1 MALEIPSGMQMAL
14 KLMGVDPQKTMED
27 FQGGLDNFK
36 LKVDAYGAQLDRVES
51 KLNVVLTKLDAL
63 EALLTEED
71 NSDGS
76 AEPAA

>member
-1 MALEIPSGMQMAL
+1 MAIEIPSGMQMAL
-14 KLMGVDPQKTMED
+14 KLMGVDPQKTMDD

-51 KLNVVLTKLDAL
+51 KLDVVLTKLDAL

-71 NSDGS
+71 NSDGRK
-76 AEPAA
+76 